1 MNIEKL
7 SIKQI
12 KDLMVK
18 ECNDE
23 LLTAIKNDA
32 RKGVQSIYKS
42 YQREMKRNV
51 SEWLIYILL
60 KMDVELMV
68 IN

>member
-18 ECNDE
+18 ECNEE
-23 LLTAIKNDA
+23 LLTAIKMMPV
-32 RKGVQSIYKS
+32 KVYK
-42 YQREMKRNV
+42 V
-51 SEWLIYILL
+51 YI
-60 KMDVELMV
+60 KV
-68 IN
+68 INEK

>member
-23 LLTAIKNDA
+23 LLTAIKMMSV
-32 RKGVQSIYKS
+32 KVYK
-42 YQREMKRNV
+42 V
-51 SEWLIYILL
+51 YI
-60 KMDVELMV
+60 KV
-68 IN
+68 INEK

>member
-18 ECNDE
+18 ECNEE
-23 LLTAIKNDA
+23 LLTAIKNE
-32 RKGVQSIYKS
+32 IC
-42 YQREMKRNV
+42 
-51 SEWLIYILL
+51 
-60 KMDVELMV
+60 
-68 IN
+68 INI

>member
-23 LLTAIKNDA
+23 LLTAIKKYSMLYLNSPGKIDS
-32 RKGVQSIYKS
+32 R
-42 YQREMKRNV
+42 RPR
-51 SEWLIYILL
+51 
-60 KMDVELMV
+60 
-68 IN
+68 